1 MLLIT
6 CTYITVEK
14 NWRYSSIDEKFSCSF
29 DAFLTFIEVKVRV
42 LMNVCLMFVCCLFVC
57 LLYRLFMLYIPS
69 ADFRCFF
76 T

>member
-14 NWRYSSIDEKFSCSF
+14 NLRYSSIDEKFSCSF
-29 DAFLTFIEVKVRV
+29 DAFISFIEVKVRV

-57 LLYRLFMLYIPS
+57 FIGCS
-69 ADFRCFF
+69 CFEYPQLISIVF
-76 T
+76 S